1 MKKIQFIITL
11 SVLLFSACA
20 RVDVY
25 DTDHP
30 NHGIITLTTDW
41 SQIGQ
46 GITASQ
52 TYTIQVGRY
61 SANVTGATNTI
72 DNLFLPG
79 NYQANIYNTANKIAV
94 SGSVA
99 TLATTGGI
107 ADPLPGWL
115 FTSTLKADI
124 EQDKEQHLTATMRQ
138 QVRQLNLVI
147 EPTGGTTDRIERI
160 TASLSGVASSLDFA
174 SNTHNGAASVVPV
187 FSKRSDGKWVAT
199 VRLLGITGDEQKL
212 STTMFFADN
221 SPAPISEE
229 SNIHSQLS
237 NFNSDKRAPLTLT
250 MRITETFTGAEFSA
264 TSTDWTEITE
274 QIDVN

>member
-30 NHGIITLTTDW
+30 NHGAITLTTDW

-46 GITASQ
+46 GIAAPQ
-52 TYTIQVGRY
+52 TYTIQMGRY
-61 SANVTGATNTI
+61 SANVTGATNVI